1 MFFTV
6 DDATFDKYNK
16 IVIDA
21 EAGIAKS
28 SKTHA
33 YLTEFKNEEYERG
46 TSSHAL
52 RRDAEKRY
60 NMKVRT
66 IASGWFKTVNMR
78 HYAEMKPPTSKY
90 IVLDEILQTTPKIF
104 EYANTFADE
113 NHKIIML
120 TDSHQLLAPE
130 NEECMM
136 KSFNEYISQDDVLY
150 IELEGTLRA
159 RDDETRALYDE
170 FYKKALS
177 SEMMNVAQL
186 SKMFKV
192 INFED
197 VKYESDKLFITH
209 TKEIET
215 FLYKTWNLSSRHDL
229 ELIGKGRIASKEK
242 FDSYKYPI
250 MSYSEAEQG
259 KIQSHLEVAN
269 VGTTTRMQGRETSEG
284 TYYFVEANSIIS
296 MRELYTMITRNW
308 YASKIFIV
316 IVDIEHKE
324 KMKTFKGLPIKKEAF
339 LTVDADETSIV
350 SDKVMKSIFSE
361 NPDSETICYNKD
373 VILCKH
379 NPKIVAYATS
389 KKKFKPGQLYYNKA
403 LNLILDEKP
412 VENSRKST
420 AGSLIRKDA
429 TMNFSYCDEMYAVL
443 DKVNG
448 VNHLFGTHKLN
459 ARKKCNYQVDIY
471 SAYMAVL
478 SNCYMPADGFLSYEY
493 DADMINVYLYEGKV
507 LTNKSLITDEL
518 KNYVEEKCIG
528 TCTYLFSVPKQ
539 EGCLLGSMLKAK
551 AYKSIEDK
559 KSLKDI
565 HYGYYQKKYLELSSD
580 KSCYIINESH
590 KYEILM
596 VVILSTLLYYMMRL
610 SDEIGGSYIC
620 IDAVHFNNL
629 ENDTIDKIKS
639 ILPSWFDWRIKDNNS
654 DSVVYQTYA
663 DLKTK
668 EEVNNETRNANK
680 RAKRAN
686 MTEEEKAAARAKNAE
701 RMRLA
706 RVKKKAEKEAAES

>member
-6 DDATFDKYNK
+6 DDDTFNKYNL
-16 IVIDA
+16 IVID
-21 EAGIAKS
+21 GIAGAGKS
-28 SKTHA
+28 SKLHA
-33 YLTEFKNEEYERG
+33 YMKEHNIEYGRY
-46 TSSHAL
+46 TSTNSL
-52 RRDAEKRY
+52 KRDAASRY
-60 NMKVRT
+60 GMEVKT
-66 IASGWFKTVNMR
+66 IAAGLFTTENMR
-78 HYAEMKPPTSKY
+78 FYHDFKEPEFDV
-90 IVLDEILQTTPKIF
+90 IVCDEILQTSPRIF
-104 EYANTFADE
+104 EWADE
-113 NHKIIML
+113 FKDRCKTIML
-120 TDSHQLLAPE
+120 TDSAQLLAPE
-130 NEECMM
+130 QDEIMEAR
-136 KSFNEYISQDDVLY
+136 FNEFIKREDVLY
-150 IELEGTLRA
+150 IQIDKTLRA
-159 RDDETRALYDE
+159 RDESTKEMYEKLYKDAKSDK
-170 FYKKALS
+170 FVRLS
-177 SEMMNVAQL
+177 QL
-186 SKMFKV
+186 CKMFKV
-192 INFED
+192 VNYDNI
-197 VKYESDKLFITH
+197 KYEENKLFITH
-209 TKEIET
+209 TNEIES
-215 FLYKTWNLSSRHDL
+215 FLYRDWGLSSRYDL
-229 ELIGKGRIASKEK
+229 ELVAKGRISSKEK
-242 FDSYKYPI
+242 FNAYNYAI
-250 MSYSEAEQG
+250 MSYADASAAR
-259 KIQSHLEVAN
+259 IQNHLEIAN
-269 VGTTTRMQGRETSEG
+269 IGSPNRMQGKETADG
-284 TYYFVEANSIIS
+284 TYYIIEKNSIIS
-296 MRELYTMITRNW
+296 IRELYTTVTRNW
-308 YASKIFIV
+308 NIDNMIIV
-316 IVDIEHKE
+316 VIDIEHKE
-324 KMKTFKGLPIKKEAF
+324 KLKTFKGLPIKKEAF

-350 SDKVMKSIFSE
+350 SDKVMKSIFE
-361 NPDSETICYNKD
+361 ANPDSDTVCYNKD
-373 VILCKH
+373 VILCKC
-379 NPKIVAYATS
+379 NPKVVAYATS
-389 KKKFKPGQLYYNKA
+389 KKKFKPGQLYYNKE

-429 TMNFSYCDEMYAVL
+429 TMNFSYCDEMYSVL
-443 DKVNG
+443 DKIDG
-448 VNHLFGTHKLN
+448 VNHLFGTHKLS

-493 DADMINVYLYEGKV
+493 DKDMINVYLYEGKV

-518 KNYVEEKCIG
+518 KNYVEEKEIG
-528 TCTYLFSVPKQ
+528 TCTYLFSVPRQ

-596 VVILSTLLYYMMRL
+596 VVILSTLLYHMMRL

-629 ENDTIDKIKS
+629 DNDTIDKIKS
-639 ILPSWFDWRIKDNNS
+639 VLPSWFDWRIKDNNS

-668 EEVNNETRNANK
+668 AEVNNETRNANK

-706 RVKKKAEKEAAES
+706 RAKKKAEKEAES